1 MNTCT
6 PLSLDGSFE
15 NVVNAGTTQ
24 KRKAINKWVKRTLT
38 TVLVLLSLELI
49 NIILWLCNVIP
60 SIPSVYISE
69 IVTCVVAFLA
79 GRIFEI
85 GCK

>member
-15 NVVNAGTTQ
+15 RIVNAGTTQ

-38 TVLVLLSLELI
+38 TILVLLSLELI

-79 GRIFEI
+79 GRVFEI